1 MRIRE
6 FSRRRK
12 NESVRKLKH
21 FAHAGED
28 CVCCD
33 KEKLTMKKI
42 NVPYQEPHIPVFID
56 EARNATPNRN
66 KAKST
71 QRPWKKKWERN

>member
-1 MRIRE
+1 MPV
-6 FSRRRK
+6 K
-12 NESVRKLKH
+12 T
-21 FAHAGED
+21 
-28 CVCCD
+28 VCAVCD

-71 QRPWKKKWERN
+71 QRP